1 MDKRDAA
8 TLLGREFRMPVYVVS
23 FEIQDGGGID
33 QVPALRK
40 AIAKVQSHRVLQTV
54 YLINA
59 PFTAGALKQYLL
71 NHMGKRDRIW
81 VSKLPATAN
90 LEFSFHGIGGT
101 NAWLKKNGRIDLP
114 LPANSTIG
122 TPIAVGDHRPRI

>member
-1 MDKRDAA
+1 
-8 TLLGREFRMPVYVVS
+8 MPVYVVS
-23 FEIQDGGGID
+23 FEIENSQDVD
-33 QVPALRK
+33 RVPALRK
-40 AIAKVQSHRVLQTV
+40 AIAKLKSHRVLQSV

-71 NHMGKRDRIW
+71 NQMGGKDRIW

-101 NAWLKKNGRIDLP
+101 NAWLKKHGRIDLP
-114 LPANSTIG
+114 LPANPVIG
-122 TPIAVGDHRPRI
+122 GTLPAGDYRPSI

>member
-1 MDKRDAA
+1 
-8 TLLGREFRMPVYVVS
+8 MPLYVVS
-23 FEIQDGGGID
+23 FEIQDSAGID

-40 AIAKVQSHRVLQTV
+40 AIGKLQSHRVLQSV

-71 NHMGKRDRIW
+71 NHMGSRDRIW

-101 NAWLKKNGRIDLP
+101 NAWLRKHGRAELP
-114 LPANSTIG
+114 MTAGAPPAIVAT
-122 TPIAVGDHRPRI
+122 DYRPRI